1 MVFYILADLISFL
14 EIQRSELTGSSSTAF
29 AANLTYIGFPV
40 VRTDGRA
47 AGGQR
52 GGIRSRDYQIFWDG
66 KIYLA
71 MGLGSR
77 SLRAPGAPLLPRK
90 TVNAFCGGTTFPIEH
105 SRDNL
110 AYQ

>member
-47 AGGQR
+47 AGG
-52 GGIRSRDYQIFWDG
+52 IRSRDYQIFWDW